1 MEAKCKN
8 LIISTVNKDVKQH
21 VLFAE
26 QMGVWIST
34 AIWVYNL
41 GGSVKDENVQ
51 ILALFTEQ
59 RTGNKLMAITGER
72 ETMEW
77 SRFLYANMTNA
88 LSYD

>member
-1 MEAKCKN
+1 M
-8 LIISTVNKDVKQH
+8 
-21 VLFAE
+21 LFAE

-41 GGSVKDENVQ
+41 GGSVKNENVQ
-51 ILALFTEQ
+51 TLALFTEW
-59 RTGNKLMAITGER
+59 RTGNKLRAITGER

-77 SRFLYANMTNA
+77 SRFLYASMTNA